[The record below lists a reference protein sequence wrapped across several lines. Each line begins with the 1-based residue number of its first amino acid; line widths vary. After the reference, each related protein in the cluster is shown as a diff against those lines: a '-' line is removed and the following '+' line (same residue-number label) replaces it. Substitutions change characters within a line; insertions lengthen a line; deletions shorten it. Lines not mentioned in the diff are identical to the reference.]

1 MLGLVFRN
9 PEGIEGYT
17 EAEDFTEANEMIAVY
32 INKGYTLV
40 RIMHESVN
48 AYYVVR
54 RSNDSIYTIIPSK
67 GIDSWFTELAHT
79 IAFSD
84 CSGEE
89 VILIIY
95 EGKEIPYI
103 GWQPN
108 MLYEFTDE
116 AGNIIW
122 SNSFPQWDH

>member
-1 MLGLVFRN
+1 MVGLVFRN

-17 EAEDFTEANEMIAVY
+17 EAENFTEANEMIAVY
-32 INKGYTLV
+32 TNKGYTLV

-48 AYYVVR
+48 TYYVV
-54 RSNDSIYTIIPSK
+54 RSNDSIYTVTPSK
-67 GIDSWFTELAHT
+67 GINQWFAELVHT
-79 IAFSD
+79 LAFSD
-84 CSGEE
+84 CSDEE

-95 EGKEIPYI
+95 EGKEIHYV
-103 GWQPN
+103 GWQPD
-108 MLYEFTDE
+108 MLYEFADE

>member
-1 MLGLVFRN
+1 MVGLVFRN

-17 EAEDFTEANEMIAVY
+17 EAENFTEANEMIAVY
-32 INKGYTLV
+32 TNKGYTLV

-48 AYYVVR
+48 TYYVV
-54 RSNDSIYTIIPSK
+54 RSNDSIYTVTPSK
-67 GIDSWFTELAHT
+67 GINQWFAELAHT
-79 IAFSD
+79 LAFSD
-84 CSGEE
+84 CSDEG

-95 EGKEIPYI
+95 EGKEIHYV
-103 GWQPN
+103 GWQPD
-108 MLYEFTDE
+108 MLYEFADE

>member
-1 MLGLVFRN
+1 MIGLVFRN

-17 EAEDFTEANEMIAVY
+17 EAENFTEANEMIAVY
-32 INKGYTLV
+32 TNKGYTLV

-48 AYYVVR
+48 TYYVVR
-54 RSNDSIYTIIPSK
+54 SNDSTYTVTPSK
-67 GIDSWFTELAHT
+67 GINQWFAELAHT
-79 IAFSD
+79 LAFSD
-84 CSGEE
+84 CSDEE

-95 EGKEIPYI
+95 EGKEIHYV
-103 GWQPN
+103 GWQPD
-108 MLYEFTDE
+108 MLYEFADE